1 METVQQKPL
10 PALVFAQESV
20 EVMNMGMLWT
30 TLPLVLESDAEPARW
45 GYVTGVANAV
55 GLVGGTTLGRL
66 SDVYGREQVL
76 LASVGLFST
85 ASFLPKMLTTSS
97 SSPPKDE

>member
-1 METVQQKPL
+1 MAQGTQPRRADVCGTRADLMETVQQKPL

-55 GLVGGTTLGRL
+55 GLVGGILR
-66 SDVYGREQVL
+66 RI
-76 LASVGLFST
+76 
-85 ASFLPKMLTTSS
+85 
-97 SSPPKDE
+97 